1 MTFALVLQMKSLP
14 HVTANG
20 LLNANSERRSGWYMV
35 IVMVMMGGSLLMVRF
50 CRRNRMCMHV
60 MSEKQ

>member
-1 MTFALVLQMKSLP
+1 MKSLP